1 MGAVENMKG
10 LTSQVL
16 SSTRE
21 QNKVGNL
28 IAQST
33 ESITEMIR
41 HIKRAC
47 DEQSNG
53 SEQIMVSVE
62 EIQTATEENLGATR
76 VMDEA
81 VFKLFK
87 QTDMLKKEMEQF
99 RI

>member
-47 DEQSNG
+47 DEQSRG
-53 SEQIMVSVE
+53 SEQIVTSVE
-62 EIQTATEENLGATR
+62 DIQGATDANLEATR

-81 VFKLFK
+81 VYKLFR
-87 QTDMLKKEMEQF
+87 QTDMLRKEMEAF
-99 RI
+99 KI

>member
-47 DEQSNG
+47 DEQSRG
-53 SEQIMVSVE
+53 SEQIVISVE
-62 EIQTATEENLGATR
+62 DIQQATDANLEATR

-81 VFKLFK
+81 VFKLFR
-87 QTDMLKKEMEQF
+87 QTDLLKKEIEVF
-99 RI
+99 KI